1 MSSVKTITVEVR
13 PDKRTFRDFAVF
25 DAFVLKKHWVRPTI
39 FCAAMTVFAVAALLF
54 VQEQPW
60 LIAGVLLAVGY
71 GLPAVY
77 VLSFLSQVSAQ
88 AKKNRLSA
96 DKKVYTVTLGEECV
110 TVKGE
115 RRENETLTLEW
126 ANLTAYRRKRCIY
139 LYADKNR
146 AFLLPDGQAD
156 VSGGELWEFISARA
170 GSTGR

>member
-1 MSSVKTITVEVR
+1 M
-13 PDKRTFRDFAVF
+13 
-25 DAFVLKKHWVRPTI
+25 
-39 FCAAMTVFAVAALLF
+39 
-54 VQEQPW
+54 
-60 LIAGVLLAVGY
+60 
-71 GLPAVY
+71 
-77 VLSFLSQVSAQ
+77 
-88 AKKNRLSA
+88 
-96 DKKVYTVTLGEECV
+96 TLGEECV

-156 VSGGELWEFISARA
+156 VSGGKLWEFISARA